1 METYAAPGFIGADFG
16 DLEMRVAAMHHDEV
30 VIEMKTGTSASP
42 DAMLKQLQGYASLFG
57 LTDAQKKLYASVNY
71 LGKTRDDALDAVAY
85 NMSHLTRMRFRGKC
99 NAKQRLWAMAFQDAL
114 GVGDAFY
121 ADANPMRKHYLEQH
135 YTELAKHDTRK
146 GRKAAKVVATR
157 VMYALEDEEPAPAFK
172 AQGSMTGRVS
182 STIQNIP
189 KSKKTDRLFGSKFDK
204 IIIDEIADWT
214 PKKP

>member
-16 DLEMRVAAMHHDEV
+16 DLEMRVAAMHHDEL

-71 LGKTRDDALDAVAY
+71 TPGGAAQAINRPLG
-85 NMSHLTRMRFRGKC
+85 HIQRMRFRGKC
-99 NAKQRLWAMAFQDAL
+99 NAKQRLWAMAFQDVL

-121 ADANPMRKHYLEQH
+121 ADANNMRKHYLEQH

-157 VMYALEDEEPAPAFK
+157 VMYALEDEEPPAFK
-172 AQGSMTGRVS
+172 AQGSMTGRMS

-189 KSKKTDRLFGSKFDK
+189 KSKFSDRLFGSKFDK

>member
-16 DLEMRVAAMHHDEV
+16 ELEMRVAAVHHDEV

-57 LTDAQKKLYASVNY
+57 LTDAQKNMYAN
-71 LGKTRDDALDAVAY
+71 AY
-85 NMSHLTRMRFRGKC
+85 QPGGAAQAINRPLRHIQRMRFRGKC
-99 NAKQRLWAMAFQDAL
+99 NPKQRLWAMAFQDVL

-121 ADANPMRKHYLEQH
+121 ADADAIRKHYLEQH

-157 VMYALEDEEPAPAFK
+157 VMYALEDEEPPPK
-172 AQGSMTGRVS
+172 MNAQGSMTGRMS

-189 KSKKTDRLFGSKFDK
+189 KSKFSDRLFGSKFDK
-204 IIIDEIADWT
+204 IIVDEIGEWMV
-214 PKKP
+214 KKP